1 MTQTGSVGVIS
12 AGNAAG
18 TPARS
23 ESVPD
28 GFGWQGVF
36 GRESDG
42 VAQTTLDVYTPVGY
56 IYPGVDIP
64 VTVAEID
71 PFESTARRAGLTEDE
86 RYGLVDY
93 LARHPEK
100 GDLIPGTG
108 GLRKLRWSKG
118 GRGKR
123 SGYRAIYYF
132 FSEDFPI
139 CLLAIYPKNQ
149 RVNLSAEQRKQLS
162 AQADTL
168 KEAFRATVRKRSM
181 R

>member
-1 MTQTGSVGVIS
+1 MVWHKPPLMYIPQWGIY
-12 AGNAAG
+12 
-18 TPARS
+18 TPAWTYRS
-23 ESVPD
+23 PS
-28 GFGWQGVF
+28 GKSILS
-36 GRESDG
+36 R
-42 VAQTTLDVYTPVGY
+42 AR
-56 IYPGVDIP
+56 PGAP
-64 VTVAEID
+64 
-71 PFESTARRAGLTEDE
+71 RLTEDE
-86 RYGLVDY
+86 RHGLVDY

-139 CLLAIYPKNQ
+139 CLLAIYPKNR

-168 KEAFRATVRKRSM
+168 KEAFRATVRKRSI